1 MLTSKLLINIGLP
14 ILKFK
19 ETQQSTEMNCLFKI
33 RCLQEKVFTENGV
46 EINHCYILQTQSSPQ
61 YLFPTKLIEAK

>member
-19 ETQQSTEMNCLFKI
+19 EIQQSTAINCLFKI
-33 RCLQEKVFTENGV
+33 RCLKQNVFTENSV
-46 EINHCYILQTQSSPQ
+46 EINHSYIVQTQSSPQ
-61 YLFPTKLIEAK
+61 DIFPTKSIQ